1 MFRPALPLRNAAEG
15 DESAFFQRSNGPL
28 RTEFVFDMHGVS
40 IRAMWKS
47 FAGLLLTISLA
58 AGAQTAK
65 PNLYFAFDKNSFS
78 STGRWI
84 PSDTK
89 DKAAN
94 PAETEID
101 CDRLSRTCIE
111 ASAEYYGGHPHV
123 SIDYFEI
130 TKWDA
135 DGIVARSSSGICMTR
150 TLLISFADKSLSD
163 THAAKVMDKDKADA
177 CASFG
182 ASGTEIDV
190 FVVKNSPKWQSN
202 PYGSNE

>member
-1 MFRPALPLRNAAEG
+1 MRKSLA
-15 DESAFFQRSNGPL
+15 
-28 RTEFVFDMHGVS
+28 GV
-40 IRAMWKS
+40 
-47 FAGLLLTISLA
+47 LLAIFSA

-65 PNLYFAFDKNSFS
+65 PNLYFAFDSKSFS
-78 STGRWI
+78 STGRGV

-101 CDRLSRTCIE
+101 CDRLAKRCIE
-111 ASAEYYGGHPHV
+111 ASAGYYGGHPHV
-123 SIDYFEI
+123 SIDYFQI

-135 DGIVARSSSGICMTR
+135 DGIIARSSSGICMTR

-163 THAAKVMDKDKADA
+163 THAAKVMDKEKADA
-177 CASFG
+177 CSFFG

-190 FVVKNSPKWQSN
+190 FVVKNSPTWQSN
-202 PYGSNE
+202 PYGASE